1 MGKLHKNKEV
11 SLPIT
16 IKNNITMET
25 TLLEITTLGY
35 SIFVGLGFL
44 AAGVVVLAI
53 KKL

>member
-1 MGKLHKNKEV
+1 
-11 SLPIT
+11 
-16 IKNNITMET
+16 MET